1 MGDETRVVGIAE
13 IAVSR
18 SPQKLTA
25 YGLGSCVGVTLY
37 DNRSKIGGLAHVMLP
52 TSRLHSNETPPPGK
66 YADTA
71 LTALSAEMQKAGCRT
86 KGLEAKIV
94 GGANMFASLAQSS
107 VPIGLRNVSAVRQA
121 LGEMGIPVRG
131 EDVGGTQ
138 GRTMIFNLEDGRIEI
153 RKLNL
158 PVEYL

>member
-1 MGDETRVVGIAE
+1 MAEENRVVGIAE
-13 IAVSR
+13 IIVSQ
-18 SPQKLTA
+18 SPQKLMA

-37 DNRSKIGGLAHVMLP
+37 DARNKTGGLAHVMLP
-52 TSRLHSNETPPPGK
+52 SSQLHSNETPPPGK

-71 LTALSAEMQKAGCRT
+71 LTALVAEMQKAGCRV

-94 GGANMFASLAQSS
+94 GGANMFASLSQSS
-107 VPIGLRNVSAVRQA
+107 MPIGLRNVSAIRHIL
-121 LGEMGIPVRG
+121 LGKDIPIVG
-131 EDVGGTQ
+131 EDIGGSQ
-138 GRTMIFNLEDGRIEI
+138 GRTMIFNLGDGRIEI

>member
-1 MGDETRVVGIAE
+1 MGEENRVVGIAE
-13 IAVSR
+13 MAVSR

-25 YGLGSCVGVTLY
+25 YGLGSCVGVTLF
-37 DNRSKIGGLAHVMLP
+37 DPWSKTGALAHVMLP
-52 TSRLHSNETPPPGK
+52 SSRLHLNETPPPGK

-71 LTALSAEMQKAGCRT
+71 LPALASEMQKAGCRL
-86 KGLEAKIV
+86 KSLEAKIV

-107 VPIGLRNVSAVRQA
+107 VPIGLRNVSAIRQI
-121 LGEMGIPVRG
+121 LGEMGVPILG
-131 EDVGGTQ
+131 EDVGGTH
-138 GRTMIFNLEDGRIEI
+138 GRTIVFNLEDGRIEI